1 MSALKQLLKQHD
13 LTQSSLCKPLG
24 VSTATVNLFINHGLC
39 PKKRAAEFKAQII
52 ELLQSKGIA
61 PEDIHNALD
70 ADQSHTLNDQA
81 LDCGIDS
88 TTQPEEEQLML
99 LRKQTLTP
107 AAKKNFKLFKNIFTE
122 SIRSSE
128 ELFNNG
134 DINYVRES
142 MWQAAKGNSSFIAV
156 VGQSGA
162 GKSTLRRELIDR
174 IEREREAVVVIE
186 PYVLAT
192 EDNDIKGKTLK
203 ASHIAESILAALAPS
218 TNAKRSPEARF
229 RQIHN
234 LLKESSRAGHH
245 HLLIIEEAHSL
256 PIPTLKHL
264 KRFIEL
270 ENGFTPLLSIILIGQ
285 DELKIKLA
293 ENNQEVREVVQRCE
307 IITLEPFTQTS
318 LIDYLQH
325 RCKAASRH
333 LNEFIDESGLD
344 AICTK
349 LTRNVGRK
357 NSPHYQGGARGG
369 SESLLYP
376 LAVGNL
382 LTGAMNVA
390 ADLGVPVVTGD
401 LVMEV

>member
-162 GKSTLRRELIDR
+162 GKSTLRRELIER
-174 IEREREAVVVIE
+174 IER
-186 PYVLAT
+186 
-192 EDNDIKGKTLK
+192 
-203 ASHIAESILAALAPS
+203 
-218 TNAKRSPEARF
+218 
-229 RQIHN
+229 
-234 LLKESSRAGHH
+234 
-245 HLLIIEEAHSL
+245 
-256 PIPTLKHL
+256 
-264 KRFIEL
+264 
-270 ENGFTPLLSIILIGQ
+270 
-285 DELKIKLA
+285 
-293 ENNQEVREVVQRCE
+293 
-307 IITLEPFTQTS
+307 
-318 LIDYLQH
+318 
-325 RCKAASRH
+325 
-333 LNEFIDESGLD
+333 
-344 AICTK
+344 
-349 LTRNVGRK
+349 
-357 NSPHYQGGARGG
+357 
-369 SESLLYP
+369 
-376 LAVGNL
+376 
-382 LTGAMNVA
+382 
-390 ADLGVPVVTGD
+390 
-401 LVMEV
+401 

>member
-1 MSALKQLLKQHD
+1 MSALKQLLKDHNVNQNT
-13 LTQSSLCKPLG
+13 LSKPMC
-24 VSTATVNLFINHGLC
+24 VSVSAVNLFVNHGQR
-39 PKKRAAEFKAQII
+39 PKKNPEQFQAKFI
-52 ELLQSKGIA
+52 ELLEAKGIA
-61 PEDIHNALD
+61 TDQIQQAIDAANAI
-70 ADQSHTLNDQA
+70 AANDQA
-81 LDCGIDS
+81 ASNDKADD
-88 TTQPEEEQLML
+88 TQQEQLML

-107 AAKKNFKLFKNIFTE
+107 AAKKHFRLFKNIFDE
-122 SIRSSE
+122 PIRSAA

-162 GKSTLRRELIDR
+162 GKTTLHRELNDR
-174 IEREREAVVVIE
+174 IEREREPTIVIE
-186 PYVLAT
+186 PYPT
-192 EDNDIKGKTLK
+192 GMEDNDLKGKTLK
-203 ASHIAESILAALAPS
+203 ASHIAESILATLAPS

-264 KRFIEL
+264 KRFLEL

-293 ENNQEVREVVQRCE
+293 ENNPEVREVVQRCE
-307 IITLEPFTQTS
+307 IVTLEPFTQTT
-318 LIDYLQH
+318 LVDYLQH
-325 RCKAASRH
+325 RCKAADRNLSD
-333 LNEFIDESGLD
+333 FIDESGLD
-344 AICTK
+344 AISTK

-357 NSPHYQGGARGG
+357 NQH
-369 SESLLYP
+369 ESLLYP

-382 LTGAMNVA
+382 ITGAMNVA
-390 ADLGVPVVTGD
+390 AELGAPVITGD

>member
-1 MSALKQLLKQHD
+1 MSALKQLLKDHNVNQNT
-13 LTQSSLCKPLG
+13 LSKPMC
-24 VSTATVNLFINHGLC
+24 VSVSAVNLFVNHGQR
-39 PKKRAAEFKAQII
+39 PKKNPDQFQAKFI
-52 ELLQSKGIA
+52 ELLEAKGIA
-61 PEDIHNALD
+61 
-70 ADQSHTLNDQA
+70 ADQIQQAIDAANAIAANDQA
-81 LDCGIDS
+81 ASNDKADD
-88 TTQPEEEQLML
+88 TQQEQLML

-107 AAKKNFKLFKNIFTE
+107 AAKKHFRLFKNIFDE
-122 SIRSSE
+122 PIRSAA

-162 GKSTLRRELIDR
+162 GKSTLRRELNDR
-174 IEREREAVVVIE
+174 IEREREPTIVIE
-186 PYVLAT
+186 PYPT
-192 EDNDIKGKTLK
+192 GMEDNDLKGKTLK
-203 ASHIAESILAALAPS
+203 ASHIAESILATLAPS

-264 KRFIEL
+264 KRFLEL

-293 ENNQEVREVVQRCE
+293 ENNPEVREVVQRCE
-307 IITLEPFTQTS
+307 IVTLEPFTQTT
-318 LIDYLQH
+318 LVDYLQH
-325 RCKAASRH
+325 RCKAADRKLSD
-333 LNEFIDESGLD
+333 FIDESGLD

-357 NSPHYQGGARGG
+357 NQH
-369 SESLLYP
+369 ESLLYP

-382 LTGAMNVA
+382 ITGAMNVA
-390 ADLGVPVVTGD
+390 ADLGAPVITGD

>member
-1 MSALKQLLKQHD
+1 MSTLKQLLKQNSIA
-13 LTQSSLCKPLG
+13 QSSLCKPLG
-24 VSTATVNLFINHGLC
+24 VSTATVNLFVNHGQR
-39 PKKRAAEFKAQII
+39 PKKNPEQFQSLFI
-52 ELLQSKGIA
+52 EILEAKGIA
-61 PEDIHNALD
+61 ADQIQQALKTASNSDNDLSSASCARESLD
-70 ADQSHTLNDQA
+70 AATPL
-81 LDCGIDS
+81 
-88 TTQPEEEQLML
+88 EEQLML

-122 SIRSSE
+122 NIRSSS

-162 GKSTLRRELIDR
+162 GKTTLRKELIDR
-174 IEREREAVVVIE
+174 IEREREPVVVIE

-203 ASHIAESILAALAPS
+203 ASHIAEAILAALAPS

-307 IITLEPFTQTS
+307 IVTLEPFTQTT

-325 RCKAASRH
+325 RCKAADRKLSD
-333 LNEFIDESGLD
+333 FIDESGLD

-357 NSPHYQGGARGG
+357 NQH
-369 SESLLYP
+369 ESLLYP

-382 LTGAMNVA
+382 ITGAMNVA

>member
-1 MSALKQLLKQHD
+1 MSALKQLLKDHNVNQNT
-13 LTQSSLCKPLG
+13 LSKPMC
-24 VSTATVNLFINHGLC
+24 VSVSAVNLFVNHGQR
-39 PKKRAAEFKAQII
+39 PKKNPEQFQAKFI
-52 ELLQSKGIA
+52 ELLEAKGIA
-61 PEDIHNALD
+61 TDQIQQAIDAANAI
-70 ADQSHTLNDQA
+70 AANDQA
-81 LDCGIDS
+81 ASNDKADD
-88 TTQPEEEQLML
+88 TQQEQLML

-122 SIRSSE
+122 NIRSAA

-142 MWQAAKGNSSFIAV
+142 MWQAAKGNSSFLAV

-162 GKSTLRRELIDR
+162 GKSTLRRELNDR
-174 IEREREAVVVIE
+174 IEREREPTIVIE
-186 PYVLAT
+186 PYPT
-192 EDNDIKGKTLK
+192 GMEDNDLKGKTLK
-203 ASHIAESILAALAPS
+203 ASHIAESILATLAPS

-264 KRFIEL
+264 KRFLEL

-293 ENNQEVREVVQRCE
+293 ENNPEVREVVQRCE
-307 IITLEPFTQTS
+307 IVTLEPFTQTT
-318 LIDYLQH
+318 LVDYLQH
-325 RCKAASRH
+325 RCKAADRKLSD
-333 LNEFIDESGLD
+333 FIDESGLD

-357 NSPHYQGGARGG
+357 NQH
-369 SESLLYP
+369 ESLLYP

-382 LTGAMNVA
+382 ITGAMNVA
-390 ADLGVPVVTGD
+390 ADLGAPVITGD

>member
-1 MSALKQLLKQHD
+1 MSALKQLLKDHNVNQNT
-13 LTQSSLCKPLG
+13 LSKPMC
-24 VSTATVNLFINHGLC
+24 VSVSAVNLFVNHGQR
-39 PKKRAAEFKAQII
+39 PKKNPEQFQAKFI
-52 ELLQSKGIA
+52 ELLEAKGIA
-61 PEDIHNALD
+61 TDQIQQAIDAANAI
-70 ADQSHTLNDQA
+70 AANDQA
-81 LDCGIDS
+81 ASNDKADD
-88 TTQPEEEQLML
+88 TQQEQLML

-107 AAKKNFKLFKNIFTE
+107 AAKKHFRLFKNIFDE
-122 SIRSSE
+122 PIRSAA

-162 GKSTLRRELIDR
+162 GKSTLRRELNDR
-174 IEREREAVVVIE
+174 IEREREPTIVIE
-186 PYVLAT
+186 PYPT
-192 EDNDIKGKTLK
+192 GMEDNDLKGKTLK
-203 ASHIAESILAALAPS
+203 ASHIAESILATLAPS

-264 KRFIEL
+264 KRFLEL

-293 ENNQEVREVVQRCE
+293 ENNPEVREVVQRCE
-307 IITLEPFTQTS
+307 IVTLEPFTQTT
-318 LIDYLQH
+318 LVDYLQH
-325 RCKAASRH
+325 RCKAADRK
-333 LNEFIDESGLD
+333 LEDFIDESGLD

-357 NSPHYQGGARGG
+357 NQH
-369 SESLLYP
+369 ESLLYP

-382 LTGAMNVA
+382 ITGAMNVA
-390 ADLGVPVVTGD
+390 AELGAPVITGD

>member
-1 MSALKQLLKQHD
+1 MSALKQLLKQNGIA
-13 LTQSSLCKPLG
+13 QSSLCKPLG
-24 VSTATVNLFINHGLC
+24 VSTATVNLFVNHGQR
-39 PKKRAAEFKAQII
+39 PKKNPEQF
-52 ELLQSKGIA
+52 QSLFTEILEAKGIA
-61 PEDIHNALD
+61 
-70 ADQSHTLNDQA
+70 ADQIQQALTTALTHTNNDQA
-81 LDCGIDS
+81 LDSERAVDPS
-88 TTQPEEEQLML
+88 EDEQLML

-122 SIRSSE
+122 NIRSSS

-162 GKSTLRRELIDR
+162 GKTTLRRELIDR
-174 IEREREAVVVIE
+174 IEREREPVVVIE

-203 ASHIAESILAALAPS
+203 ASHIAEAILAALAPS

-245 HLLIIEEAHSL
+245 HLLVIEEAHSL

-307 IITLEPFTQTS
+307 IVTLEPFTQTT
-318 LIDYLQH
+318 LVDYLQH
-325 RCKAASRH
+325 RCKAADRKLSD
-333 LNEFIDESGLD
+333 FIDESGLD

-357 NSPHYQGGARGG
+357 NQH
-369 SESLLYP
+369 ESLLYAP
-376 LAVGNL
+376 VQD
-382 LTGAMNVA
+382 TKSRQSHA
-390 ADLGVPVVTGD
+390 ATQPARAKTDAERAID
-401 LVMEV
+401 QA

>member
-1 MSALKQLLKQHD
+1 MSALKQLLKDHNVNQNT
-13 LTQSSLCKPLG
+13 LSKPMC
-24 VSTATVNLFINHGLC
+24 VSVSAVNLFVNHGQR
-39 PKKRAAEFKAQII
+39 PKKNPEQFQAKFI
-52 ELLQSKGIA
+52 ELLEAKGIA
-61 PEDIHNALD
+61 TDQIQQAIDAANAI
-70 ADQSHTLNDQA
+70 AANDQA
-81 LDCGIDS
+81 ASNDKADD
-88 TTQPEEEQLML
+88 TQQEQLML

-107 AAKKNFKLFKNIFTE
+107 AAKKHFRLFKNIFDE
-122 SIRSSE
+122 PIRSAA

-162 GKSTLRRELIDR
+162 GKTTLHRELNDR
-174 IEREREAVVVIE
+174 IEREREPTIVIE
-186 PYVLAT
+186 PYPT
-192 EDNDIKGKTLK
+192 GMEDNDLKGKTLK
-203 ASHIAESILAALAPS
+203 ASHIAESILATLAPS

-264 KRFIEL
+264 KRFLEL

-293 ENNQEVREVVQRCE
+293 ENNPEVREVVQRCE
-307 IITLEPFTQTS
+307 IVTLEPFTQTT
-318 LIDYLQH
+318 LVDYLQH
-325 RCKAASRH
+325 RCKAADRKLSD
-333 LNEFIDESGLD
+333 FIDESGLD

-357 NSPHYQGGARGG
+357 NQH
-369 SESLLYP
+369 ESLLYP

-382 LTGAMNVA
+382 ITGAMNVA

>member
-1 MSALKQLLKQHD
+1 MSALKQLLKDHNVNQNT
-13 LTQSSLCKPLG
+13 LSKPMC
-24 VSTATVNLFINHGLC
+24 VSVSAVNLFVNHGQR
-39 PKKRAAEFKAQII
+39 PKKNPEQFQAKFI
-52 ELLQSKGIA
+52 ELLEAKGIA
-61 PEDIHNALD
+61 TDQIQQALKTASNSD
-70 ADQSHTLNDQA
+70 NDQA
-81 LDCGIDS
+81 SDPLDAA
-88 TTQPEEEQLML
+88 TPLEEQLML

-107 AAKKNFKLFKNIFTE
+107 AAKKHFRLFKNIFDE
-122 SIRSSE
+122 PIRSAA

-162 GKSTLRRELIDR
+162 GKTTLHRELNDR
-174 IEREREAVVVIE
+174 IEREREPTIVIE
-186 PYVLAT
+186 PYPT
-192 EDNDIKGKTLK
+192 GMEDNDLKGKTLK
-203 ASHIAESILAALAPS
+203 ASHIAESILATLAPS

-264 KRFIEL
+264 KRFLEL

-293 ENNQEVREVVQRCE
+293 ENNPEVREVVQRCE
-307 IITLEPFTQTS
+307 IVTLEPFTQTT
-318 LIDYLQH
+318 LVDYLQH
-325 RCKAASRH
+325 RCKAADRK

-357 NSPHYQGGARGG
+357 NQH
-369 SESLLYP
+369 ESLLYP

-382 LTGAMNVA
+382 ITGAMNVA
-390 ADLGVPVVTGD
+390 AELGVPVITAE

>member
-1 MSALKQLLKQHD
+1 MSALKQLLKDHNVNQNT
-13 LTQSSLCKPLG
+13 LSKPMC
-24 VSTATVNLFINHGLC
+24 VSVSAVNLFVNHGQR
-39 PKKRAAEFKAQII
+39 PKKNPEQFQAKFI
-52 ELLQSKGIA
+52 ELLEAKGIA
-61 PEDIHNALD
+61 
-70 ADQSHTLNDQA
+70 ADQIQHAIDAANAIAANDQA
-81 LDCGIDS
+81 ASNDKADD
-88 TTQPEEEQLML
+88 TQQEQLML

-107 AAKKNFKLFKNIFTE
+107 AAKKHFKLFKNIFDE
-122 SIRSSE
+122 PIRSAA

-162 GKSTLRRELIDR
+162 GKSTLRRELNDR
-174 IEREREAVVVIE
+174 IEREREPTIVIE
-186 PYVLAT
+186 PYPT
-192 EDNDIKGKTLK
+192 GMEDNDLKGKTLK
-203 ASHIAESILAALAPS
+203 ASHIAESILATLAPS

-264 KRFIEL
+264 KRFLEL

-293 ENNQEVREVVQRCE
+293 ENNPEVREVVQRCE
-307 IITLEPFTQTS
+307 IVTLEPFTQTT
-318 LIDYLQH
+318 LVDYLQH
-325 RCKAASRH
+325 RCKAADRKLSD
-333 LNEFIDESGLD
+333 FIDESGLD

-357 NSPHYQGGARGG
+357 NQH
-369 SESLLYP
+369 ESLLYP

-382 LTGAMNVA
+382 ITGAMNVA
-390 ADLGVPVVTGD
+390 AELGAPVITGD

>member
-1 MSALKQLLKQHD
+1 MSALKQLLKQNGIA
-13 LTQSSLCKPLG
+13 QSSLCKPLG
-24 VSTATVNLFINHGLC
+24 VSTATVNLFVNHGQR
-39 PKKRAAEFKAQII
+39 PKKNPEQF
-52 ELLQSKGIA
+52 QSLFTEILEAKGIA
-61 PEDIHNALD
+61 ADQIQQALKTASNTENDLSSASCARAPLD
-70 ADQSHTLNDQA
+70 AATPL
-81 LDCGIDS
+81 
-88 TTQPEEEQLML
+88 EEQLML

-107 AAKKNFKLFKNIFTE
+107 AAKSHFKLFKNIFTE
-122 SIRSSE
+122 NIRSSS
-128 ELFNNG
+128 ELFNNT

-162 GKSTLRRELIDR
+162 GKTTLRRELNDR
-174 IEREREAVVVIE
+174 IERDREPVVVIE

-203 ASHIAESILAALAPS
+203 ASHIAEAILAALAPS

-245 HLLIIEEAHSL
+245 HLLVIEEAHSL

-307 IITLEPFTQTS
+307 IVTLEPFTQTT
-318 LIDYLQH
+318 LVDYLQH
-325 RCKAASRH
+325 RCKAADRKLSD
-333 LNEFIDESGLD
+333 FIDESGLD

-357 NSPHYQGGARGG
+357 NQH
-369 SESLLYP
+369 ESLLYP

-382 LTGAMNVA
+382 ITGAMNVA

>member
-1 MSALKQLLKQHD
+1 MSALKQLLKDHNVNQNT
-13 LTQSSLCKPLG
+13 LSKPMC
-24 VSTATVNLFINHGLC
+24 VSVSAVNLFVNHGQR
-39 PKKRAAEFKAQII
+39 PKKNPEQFQAKFI
-52 ELLQSKGIA
+52 ELLEAKGIA
-61 PEDIHNALD
+61 TDQIQHAIDAANAI
-70 ADQSHTLNDQA
+70 AANDQA
-81 LDCGIDS
+81 ASNDKADD
-88 TTQPEEEQLML
+88 TQQEQLML

-107 AAKKNFKLFKNIFTE
+107 AAKKHFRLFKNIFDE
-122 SIRSSE
+122 PIRSAA
-128 ELFNNG
+128 ELFNNS

-162 GKSTLRRELIDR
+162 GKTTLHRELNDR
-174 IEREREAVVVIE
+174 IEREREPTIVIE
-186 PYVLAT
+186 PYPT
-192 EDNDIKGKTLK
+192 GMEDNDLKGKTLK
-203 ASHIAESILAALAPS
+203 ASHIAESILATLAPS

-264 KRFIEL
+264 KRFLEL

-293 ENNQEVREVVQRCE
+293 ENNPEVREVVQRCE
-307 IITLEPFTQTS
+307 IVTLEPFTQTT
-318 LIDYLQH
+318 LVDYLQH
-325 RCKAASRH
+325 RCKAADRKLSD
-333 LNEFIDESGLD
+333 FIDESGLD

-357 NSPHYQGGARGG
+357 NQH
-369 SESLLYP
+369 ESLLYP

-382 LTGAMNVA
+382 ITGAMNVA
-390 ADLGVPVVTGD
+390 AELGAPVITGD

>member
-1 MSALKQLLKQHD
+1 MSALKQLLKDHNVNQNT
-13 LTQSSLCKPLG
+13 LSKPMC
-24 VSTATVNLFINHGLC
+24 VSVSAVNLFVNHGQR
-39 PKKRAAEFKAQII
+39 PKKNPEQFQAKFI
-52 ELLQSKGIA
+52 ELLEAKGIA
-61 PEDIHNALD
+61 TDQIQQALKTASNSD
-70 ADQSHTLNDQA
+70 NDQA
-81 LDCGIDS
+81 SDPLDAA
-88 TTQPEEEQLML
+88 TPLEEQLML

-107 AAKKNFKLFKNIFTE
+107 AAKKHFRLFKNIFDE
-122 SIRSSE
+122 PIRSAA

-162 GKSTLRRELIDR
+162 GKSTLRRELNDR
-174 IEREREAVVVIE
+174 IEREREPTIVIE
-186 PYVLAT
+186 PYPT
-192 EDNDIKGKTLK
+192 GMEDNDLKGKTLK
-203 ASHIAESILAALAPS
+203 ASHIAESILATLAPS

-264 KRFIEL
+264 KRFLEL

-293 ENNQEVREVVQRCE
+293 ENNPEVREVVQRCE
-307 IITLEPFTQTS
+307 IVTLEPFTQTS
-318 LIDYLQH
+318 LVDYLKH
-325 RCKAASRH
+325 RCKSVDRK
-333 LNEFIDESGLD
+333 LEDFIDESGLD

-357 NSPHYQGGARGG
+357 NQH
-369 SESLLYP
+369 ESLLYP

-382 LTGAMNVA
+382 ITGAMNVA
-390 ADLGVPVVTGD
+390 AELGAPVITGD

>member
-1 MSALKQLLKQHD
+1 MSTLKQLLKQHNVA
-13 LTQSSLCKPLG
+13 QSSLCKPLG
-24 VSTATVNLFINHGLC
+24 VSTATVNLFVNHGQR
-39 PKKRAAEFKAQII
+39 PKKNPEQFQSLFI
-52 ELLQSKGIA
+52 EILEAKGIA
-61 PEDIHNALD
+61 
-70 ADQSHTLNDQA
+70 ADQIQQALKTASNSDNDQA
-81 LDCGIDS
+81 SDPLDAA
-88 TTQPEEEQLML
+88 TPLEEQLML

-107 AAKKNFKLFKNIFTE
+107 AAKKNFKMFKNIFTE
-122 SIRSSE
+122 NIRSSS
-128 ELFNNG
+128 ELFSNS

-162 GKSTLRRELIDR
+162 GKTTLRKELIDR
-174 IEREREAVVVIE
+174 IEREREPVVVIE

-245 HLLIIEEAHSL
+245 HLLVIEEAHSL

-307 IITLEPFTQTS
+307 IVTLEPFTQTT
-318 LIDYLQH
+318 LVDYLQH
-325 RCKAASRH
+325 RCKAADRKLSD
-333 LNEFIDESGLD
+333 FIDESGLD

-357 NSPHYQGGARGG
+357 NQH
-369 SESLLYP
+369 ESLLYP

-382 LTGAMNVA
+382 ITGAMNVA

>member
-1 MSALKQLLKQHD
+1 MSALKQLLKQNGIA
-13 LTQSSLCKPLG
+13 QSSLCKPLG
-24 VSTATVNLFINHGLC
+24 VSTATINLFVNHGQR
-39 PKKRAAEFKAQII
+39 PKKNPEQFQSLFAEILEA
-52 ELLQSKGIA
+52 KGIA
-61 PEDIHNALD
+61 
-70 ADQSHTLNDQA
+70 ADQIQQALTTALTHTNNDQA
-81 LDCGIDS
+81 LDSERAVDPS
-88 TTQPEEEQLML
+88 EDEQLML

-122 SIRSSE
+122 NIRSSS
-128 ELFNNG
+128 ELFNNS

-156 VGQSGA
+156 VGQSGS

-174 IEREREAVVVIE
+174 IDREREPVVVIE

-203 ASHIAESILAALAPS
+203 SLHIAEAILAALAPS

-245 HLLIIEEAHSL
+245 HLLIIEEAQSL

-270 ENGFTPLLSIILIGQ
+270 ENGYTPLLSIILIGQ

-307 IITLEPFTQTS
+307 IVTLEPFTQTT
-318 LIDYLQH
+318 LVDYLQH
-325 RCKAASRH
+325 RCKAADRKLSD
-333 LNEFIDESGLD
+333 FIDESGLD

-357 NSPHYQGGARGG
+357 NQH
-369 SESLLYP
+369 ESLLYP

-382 LTGAMNVA
+382 ITGAMNVA

>member
-1 MSALKQLLKQHD
+1 MSALKQLLKDHNVNQNT
-13 LTQSSLCKPLG
+13 LSKPMC
-24 VSTATVNLFINHGLC
+24 VSVSAVNLFVNHGQR
-39 PKKRAAEFKAQII
+39 PKKNPEQFQAKFI
-52 ELLQSKGIA
+52 ELLEAKGIA
-61 PEDIHNALD
+61 TDQIQQAIDAANAI
-70 ADQSHTLNDQA
+70 AANDQA
-81 LDCGIDS
+81 ASNDKADD
-88 TTQPEEEQLML
+88 TQQEQLML

-107 AAKKNFKLFKNIFTE
+107 AAKKHFRLFKNIFDE
-122 SIRSSE
+122 PIRSAA

-162 GKSTLRRELIDR
+162 GKTTLRRELNDR
-174 IEREREAVVVIE
+174 IEREREPTIVIE
-186 PYVLAT
+186 PYPT
-192 EDNDIKGKTLK
+192 GMEDNDLKGKTLK
-203 ASHIAESILAALAPS
+203 ASHIAESILATLAPS

-264 KRFIEL
+264 KRFLEL

-293 ENNQEVREVVQRCE
+293 ENNPEVREVVQRCE
-307 IITLEPFTQTS
+307 IVTLEPFTQTT
-318 LIDYLQH
+318 LVDYLQH
-325 RCKAASRH
+325 RCKAADRKLSD
-333 LNEFIDESGLD
+333 FIDESGLD

-357 NSPHYQGGARGG
+357 NQH
-369 SESLLYP
+369 ESLLYP

-382 LTGAMNVA
+382 ITGAMNVA
-390 ADLGVPVVTGD
+390 ADLGAPVITGE

>member
-1 MSALKQLLKQHD
+1 MSAFKKLLDEHSISQTWIAKKMDVSPATINLVVKHGKYPKKNAALLKQ
-13 LTQSSLCKPLG
+13 Q
-24 VSTATVNLFINHGLC
+24 FI
-39 PKKRAAEFKAQII
+39 Q
-52 ELLQSKGIA
+52 LLVSKGLAESEI
-61 PEDIHNALD
+61 LTVMD
-70 ADQSHTLNDQA
+70 AASISSENDQA
-81 LDCGIDS
+81 SETESAATAPQL
-88 TTQPEEEQLML
+88 EEQLML

-107 AAKKNFKLFKNIFTE
+107 AAKKKFALFKNIFTE
-122 SIRSSE
+122 SIRSSS
-128 ELFNNG
+128 ELYNNS
-134 DINYVRES
+134 DINYVREA
-142 MWQAAKGNSSFIAV
+142 MWQCAKGNTSFIAV

-162 GKSTLRRELIDR
+162 GKSTLREELHDR
-174 IEREREAVVVIE
+174 IEREREPVVIIE

-192 EDNDIKGKTLK
+192 EADDFKGKTLK
-203 ASHIAESILAALAPS
+203 SLHIAEAILSALAPS

-264 KRFIEL
+264 KRFLEL
-270 ENGFTPLLSIILIGQ
+270 KNGFTPLLSIILIGQ

-307 IITLEPFTQTS
+307 IVTLEPFTHIT
-318 LIDYLQH
+318 LVDYLQH
-325 RCKAASRH
+325 RCKAADRKLSD
-333 LNEFIDESGLD
+333 FIDDSGLD
-344 AICTK
+344 AICAK

-357 NSPHYQGGARGG
+357 NLN
-369 SESLLYP
+369 ESLLYP

-382 LTGAMNVA
+382 ITGAMNVA
-390 ADLGVPVVTGD
+390 AELGADVITHD

>member
-1 MSALKQLLKQHD
+1 MSALKQLLKQNSIA
-13 LTQSSLCKPLG
+13 QSSLCKPLG
-24 VSTATVNLFINHGLC
+24 VSTATVNLFVNHGQR
-39 PKKRAAEFKAQII
+39 PKKNPEQF
-52 ELLQSKGIA
+52 QSLFTEILEAKGIA
-61 PEDIHNALD
+61 
-70 ADQSHTLNDQA
+70 ADQIQQALKTASNTENDQA
-81 LDCGIDS
+81 SAPLDAA
-88 TTQPEEEQLML
+88 TPLEEQLML

-122 SIRSSE
+122 NIRSSS

-162 GKSTLRRELIDR
+162 GKTTLRRELIDR
-174 IEREREAVVVIE
+174 IEREREPVVVIE

-203 ASHIAESILAALAPS
+203 ASHIAEAILAALAPS

-307 IITLEPFTQTS
+307 IVTLEPFTQTT
-318 LIDYLQH
+318 LVDYLKH
-325 RCKAASRH
+325 RCKAADRNLSD
-333 LNEFIDESGLD
+333 FIDESGLD
-344 AICTK
+344 AISTK

-357 NSPHYQGGARGG
+357 NQH
-369 SESLLYP
+369 ESLLYP

-382 LTGAMNVA
+382 ITGAMNVA

>member
-1 MSALKQLLKQHD
+1 MSALKQLLKQNSIA
-13 LTQSSLCKPLG
+13 QSSLCKPLG
-24 VSTATVNLFINHGLC
+24 VSTATVNLFVNHGQR
-39 PKKRAAEFKAQII
+39 PKKNPEQF
-52 ELLQSKGIA
+52 QSLFTEILEAKGIA
-61 PEDIHNALD
+61 
-70 ADQSHTLNDQA
+70 ADQIQQALTTALTHTNNDQA
-81 LDCGIDS
+81 LDSERAVDPS
-88 TTQPEEEQLML
+88 EDEQLML

-122 SIRSSE
+122 NIRSSS

-162 GKSTLRRELIDR
+162 GKTTLRRELIDR
-174 IEREREAVVVIE
+174 IEREREPVVVIE

-203 ASHIAESILAALAPS
+203 ASHIAEAILAALAPS

-245 HLLIIEEAHSL
+245 HLLVIEEAHSL

-307 IITLEPFTQTS
+307 IVTLEPFTQTT
-318 LIDYLQH
+318 LVDYLQH
-325 RCKAASRH
+325 RCKAADRKLSD
-333 LNEFIDESGLD
+333 FIDESGLD

-357 NSPHYQGGARGG
+357 NQH
-369 SESLLYP
+369 ESLLYP

-382 LTGAMNVA
+382 ITGAMNVA

>member
-39 PKKRAAEFKAQII
+39 PKKRAAEFKAQIV

-70 ADQSHTLNDQA
+70 ADQSHTNNDQA
-81 LDCGIDS
+81 LDRGTDS

-107 AAKKNFKLFKNIFTE
+107 EAKKKFALFKNIFTE
-122 SIRSSE
+122 NIRNAG
-128 ELFNNG
+128 ELFNNS
-134 DINYVRES
+134 DINYVREA

-174 IEREREAVVVIE
+174 IEREREAAIVIE

-192 EDNDIKGKTLK
+192 EDNDFKGKTLK
-203 ASHIAESILAALAPS
+203 SLHIAESILAALAPS

-229 RQIHN
+229 RQVHQ

-245 HLLIIEEAHSL
+245 HILIIEEAHSL

-307 IITLEPFTQTS
+307 IVTLEPFTQTT
-318 LIDYLQH
+318 LVDYLQH
-325 RCKAASRH
+325 RCKAAGRQLSD
-333 LNEFIDESGLD
+333 FIDESGIA

-349 LTRNVGRK
+349 LSRNVGRNNK
-357 NSPHYQGGARGG
+357 

-376 LAVGNL
+376 LAIGNL
-382 LTGAMNVA
+382 LTGALNVA
-390 ADLGVPVVTGD
+390 ADLGVDVVTGD

>member
-1 MSALKQLLKQHD
+1 MSAFKKLLDEHSIIQTWIAKKLDVSPATINLIVKHRKYPKKNAAQLKQ
-13 LTQSSLCKPLG
+13 
-24 VSTATVNLFINHGLC
+24 
-39 PKKRAAEFKAQII
+39 QII
-52 ELLQSKGIA
+52 ELLVSKGLTETEILTVIDA
-61 PEDIHNALD
+61 VQLNAE
-70 ADQSHTLNDQA
+70 NDQES
-81 LDCGIDS
+81 S
-88 TTQPEEEQLML
+88 TERTATPQHEEEQLML

-107 AAKKNFKLFKNIFTE
+107 TAKKQFMLFKNIFTE
-122 SIRSSE
+122 DIRDASE
-128 ELFNNG
+128 LYNNS

-142 MWQAAKGNSSFIAV
+142 MWQCAKGNTSFIAV

-162 GKSTLRRELIDR
+162 GKSTLREELHDR
-174 IEREREAVVVIE
+174 IEREREPVIIIE

-192 EDNDIKGKTLK
+192 EDNDLKGKTLK
-203 ASHIAESILAALAPS
+203 SLHIAEAILSALAPS
-218 TNAKRSPEARF
+218 TYAKRSPEARF

-234 LLKESSRAGHH
+234 LLKESSRAGNH

-270 ENGFTPLLSIILIGQ
+270 KNGFTPLLSIILIGQ

-293 ENNQEVREVVQRCE
+293 ENNQEIREVVQRCE
-307 IITLEPFTQTS
+307 IVTLEPFTQTS
-318 LIDYLQH
+318 LVEYLHH
-325 RCKAASRH
+325 RCKVANRK
-333 LNEFIDESGLD
+333 LDDFIDQSGLD

-357 NSPHYQGGARGG
+357 NQH
-369 SESLLYP
+369 ESLLYP

-382 LTGAMNVA
+382 LTGALNVA
-390 ADLGVPVVTGD
+390 ADLGADVITAD

>member
-1 MSALKQLLKQHD
+1 MSTLKQLLKQHD
-13 LTQSSLCKPLG
+13 IAQSSLCKPLG
-24 VSTATVNLFINHGLC
+24 VSTATVNIFVNHGQR
-39 PKKRAAEFKAQII
+39 PKKNPEQFQSNFI
-52 ELLQSKGIA
+52 EILETKGIA
-61 PEDIHNALD
+61 
-70 ADQSHTLNDQA
+70 ADQIHQALKTASNSDNDQA
-81 LDCGIDS
+81 SDPLDAA
-88 TTQPEEEQLML
+88 TPLEEQLML

-107 AAKKNFKLFKNIFTE
+107 AAKRNFKLFKNIFTE
-122 SIRSSE
+122 SIRSSD

-162 GKSTLRRELIDR
+162 GKTTLRRELIDR
-174 IEREREAVVVIE
+174 IEREREPVVVIE

-245 HLLIIEEAHSL
+245 HLLVIEEAHSL

-318 LIDYLQH
+318 LVDYLQH
-325 RCKAASRH
+325 RCKASDRK
-333 LNEFIDESGLD
+333 LSEFIDESGLD

-357 NSPHYQGGARGG
+357 NQH
-369 SESLLYP
+369 ESLLYP

-382 LTGAMNVA
+382 ITGAMNVA
-390 ADLGVPVVTGD
+390 AELGVPVVTGD

>member
-1 MSALKQLLKQHD
+1 MSKNFKQLLDEHSIRQTWIAKKMNF
-13 LTQSSLCKPLG
+13 SP
-24 VSTATVNLFINHGLC
+24 ATINLIVKHGKY
-39 PKKRAAEFKAQII
+39 PKKNAAHIKQQLITLLVSKGLTEDEVLTAMDAAQISS
-52 ELLQSKGIA
+52 E
-61 PEDIHNALD
+61 
-70 ADQSHTLNDQA
+70 NDQA
-81 LDCGIDS
+81 SETDHAAAPHIEL
-88 TTQPEEEQLML
+88 EEEQLML

-107 AAKKNFKLFKNIFTE
+107 AAKKQFALFKNIFTE
-122 SIRSSE
+122 NIRNAN
-128 ELFNNG
+128 ELYNNS

-142 MWQAAKGNSSFIAV
+142 MWQAAKGNTSFIAV
-156 VGQSGA
+156 IGQSGS
-162 GKSTLRRELIDR
+162 GKSTLREELHDR
-174 IEREREAVVVIE
+174 IEREREPVVVIE

-203 ASHIAESILAALAPS
+203 SVHIAEAILSALAPS

-264 KRFIEL
+264 KRFTEL
-270 ENGFTPLLSIILIGQ
+270 KNGFTPLLSIILIGQ

-307 IITLEPFTQTS
+307 IVTLEPFTQLT
-318 LIDYLQH
+318 LEDYLKH
-325 RCKAASRH
+325 RCKAADRDLS
-333 LNEFIDESGLD
+333 EFIDASGLD

-349 LTRNVGRK
+349 LTRNIGRR
-357 NSPHYQGGARGG
+357 NQH
-369 SESLLYP
+369 ESLLYP

-382 LTGAMNVA
+382 ITGALNAA
-390 ADLGVPVVTGD
+390 ADLHVPVVTGD